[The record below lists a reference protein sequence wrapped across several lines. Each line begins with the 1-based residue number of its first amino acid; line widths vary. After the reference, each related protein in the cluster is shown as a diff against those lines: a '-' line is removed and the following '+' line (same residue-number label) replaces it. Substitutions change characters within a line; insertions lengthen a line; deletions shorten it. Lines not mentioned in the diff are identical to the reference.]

1 MRNYLIGLALATTVM
16 LPYCAEAGYS
26 GARASVS
33 RISSFSARPSI
44 RSAAS
49 KVTSNSSRI
58 SSSTASVGTTGS
70 SRPAAAPSSI
80 YTRPP
85 PKASA
90 PRPNSPQPSPQLAQ
104 VIHQHNGGSNW
115 MGTALVMSML
125 HSNNLSASDR
135 SWLEERLAE
144 ERAHEAAWP
153 TAQVGATQAAPAP
166 APKDLGQAMMD
177 GFAEGS
183 LPKRMQF
190 QFDLPLRVVAGETYD
205 LKVNAQDGRGKPK
218 DLRCILPGATVTS
231 DGLTQQLRWT
241 PVQPGSQ
248 VITCKSQDD
257 ADQRLLEIQ
266 SAS

>member
-1 MRNYLIGLALATTVM
+1 MRNHLIGLVLATTVM

-26 GARASVS
+26 GARASIS

-58 SSSTASVGTTGS
+58 SSSTASVGTTGP

-80 YTRPP
+80 YTRTPP

-153 TAQVGATQAAPAP
+153 AVQVGATQAAP

-218 DLRCILPGATVTS
+218 DLRCTLPGATITS